1 MSYIVKDKYHKLTIK
16 LKTKLQ
22 NYSNIYLDAYVKDRN
37 NPYSLVPT
45 VSDNDDGTKTL
56 TFELRNKNYNIGTE
70 FVSFKAVLRGTHK
83 LIDLNEGVSI
93 LIDGNE
99 SMIREA
105 TITEGEG
112 ELTLDS
118 QGKAIW
124 TENLK
129 TDAFATIFDDTEPHT
144 VQAVYKGNDE
154 IGVTFSNKLYI
165 KPIQAVQMGK
175 YTLTSNIPKTFKYMD
190 TPNWTWTLKL
200 NGTPVPNKTIEKV
213 LPTTT
218 YSSDTDGEDKTDT
231 VGQVHQ
237 GLPKLSVL
245 AKWIPGTYTI
255 IANFYHYNDPQDLEN
270 KTLIQC
276 KNKLTIVKNTP
287 TLTFTPSAGK
297 GKKMKFKLKDP
308 QNQPMPNQKID
319 LKINGKGYLRTT
331 NSDGVVK
338 FKTNVKG
345 RYKGAATFI
354 GNKYYNYKTVKFD
367 QVIR

>member
-22 NYSNIYLDAYVKDRN
+22 NYLNIYLDAYVKGRN
-37 NPYSLVPT
+37 SPYSLVPT

-70 FVSFKAVLRGTHK
+70 FVSFKAVLRRTHK

-200 NGTPVPNKTIEKV
+200 NGTPVPNKTIERV

-218 YSSDTDGEDKTDT
+218 YSGDTNSK
-231 VGQVHQ
+231 GQIHQ
-237 GLPKLSVL
+237 GLPKLNVL

-308 QNQPMPNQKID
+308 QGQAMPNCKIS
-319 LKINGKGYLRTT
+319 LKVNGKSYLRKT
-331 NSDGVVK
+331 NSDGAVK

-345 RYKGAATFI
+345 RYKGSATFV
-354 GNKYYNYKTVKFD
+354 GNNYYNKKTIKFD

>member
-22 NYSNIYLDAYVKDRN
+22 NYLNIYLDAYVKGRN
-37 NPYSLVPT
+37 SPYSLVPT

-175 YTLTSNIPKTFKYMD
+175 YTLTSNVPKTFKYMSK
-190 TPNWTWTLKL
+190 PNWIWTLKL
-200 NGTPVPNKTIEKV
+200 NGTPVPNKVIQIV

-218 YSSDTDGEDKTDT
+218 YTLTTDSK
-231 VGQVHQ
+231 GQVYQ
-237 GLPKLSVL
+237 GLPRLNVL
-245 AKWIPGTYTI
+245 AKWTPDTYTI
-255 IANFYHYNDPQDLEN
+255 IANFYHYNDPNDLEN

-276 KNKLTIVKNTP
+276 KNKIEIVKNTP

-297 GKKMKFKLKDP
+297 GKKMKFTLKDP

>member
-1 MSYIVKDKYHKLTIK
+1 MSIIVTNNHQKLTIQLTTPTAYSSHASPMIQIH
-16 LKTKLQ
+16 LKNKSPQTYYSTTYTQ
-22 NYSNIYLDAYVKDRN
+22 N
-37 NPYSLVPT
+37 P
-45 VSDNDDGTKTL
+45 DGTITH
-56 TFELRNKNYNIGTE
+56 TFILPFKNFNIGDEITNIK
-70 FVSFKAVLRGTHK
+70 FKNNLPLK
-83 LIDLNEGVSI
+83 LSELNEGLAI
-93 LIDGNE
+93 LVDGKE
-99 SMIREA
+99 TQ
-105 TITEGEG
+105 TIH
-112 ELTLDS
+112 S
-118 QGKAIW
+118 
-124 TENLK
+124 
-129 TDAFATIFDDTEPHT
+129 TDFTAKFTNTKPHT
-144 VQAVYKGNDE
+144 IQAAYKGNDE
-154 IGVTFSNKLYI
+154 IGVAFSNKIYI
-165 KPIQAVQMGK
+165 KAEDAVQMGK

-190 TPNWTWTLKL
+190 TPDWTWTLKL
-200 NGTPVPNKTIEKV
+200 NGTPVPNKTIERV

-218 YSSDTDGEDKTDT
+218 YSGDTNSK
-231 VGQVHQ
+231 GQIHQ
-237 GLPKLSVL
+237 GLPKLNVL
-245 AKWIPGTYTI
+245 AKWIPATYTI

-308 QNQPMPNQKID
+308 QGQAMPNQKID

-367 QVIR
+367 QVIRWFWWFMLLLNGIMI